1 MKSKICPICGTEFTP
16 KSNNS
21 KYCSD
26 NCRKVG
32 RKVNRKNWELK
43 TEYREKQK
51 EKAAEY
57 RKKRKAENQ
66 APDQENKK
74 GKTTKKTSTKAKEK
88 KTESKPR
95 STIDLL
101 AAEIGR
107 AGNIGIEYWRAFK
120 NYEIEFAEEAGTI
133 SKTEVNGISVYNGD
147 FENLV
152 IESIKERGVIN
163 IN

>member
-26 NCRKVG
+26 NCRKIG
-32 RKVNRKNWELK
+32 RKVNRKKWELE
-43 TEYREKQK
+43 TDYREKQK

-57 RKKRKAENQ
+57 RKKQKAENQ
-66 APDQENKK
+66 AQDKK
-74 GKTTKKTSTKAKEK
+74 KKKEKAAKKTSLKAKN
-88 KTESKPR
+88 TADKPA
-95 STIDLL
+95 STIELL
-101 AAEIGR
+101 AAAIGR
-107 AGNIGIEYWRAFK
+107 AGNTSIEYWRAFK
-120 NYEIEFAEEAGTI
+120 DYEIEFAEEAGII

-152 IESIKERGVIN
+152 IESIKEHGAIN